1 MFKKKYNLYLQLFLD
16 LNSYSKAKNTEA
28 QKLRALVGQKMDK
41 LIQLNSTRYD
51 YLDRFLKMIEEYN
64 SGEKNIEDL
73 FAELVRLS
81 QDLSDEEQRHMRE
94 NLNEQE
100 LAVFDRLT
108 RPGPD
113 PELSDDEQK
122 TVKMICKEMLAT
134 LKTKKLVLD

>member
-1 MFKKKYNLYLQLFLD
+1 
-16 LNSYSKAKNTEA
+16 
-28 QKLRALVGQKMDK
+28 MDK